1 MNNFRKL
8 DRLIR
13 PFLRADRFMLAKV
26 LMVLAIIVMAPGG
39 LSRAQAAELVMFEST
54 ACTWCAAWHNEV
66 GVIYDKTPES
76 KVLPLRRV
84 DVDGERPA
92 DLGHL
97 GGIRFTPTFV
107 ILEDGAEIGRILG
120 YPGEDFF
127 WQLLGEI
134 VKKVESKH
142 ANKS

>member
-39 LSRAQAAELVMFEST
+39 LSRA